1 MEKKIQFYPT
11 LERMNPNKNID
22 KIIEKGDEEELEEI
36 ILESDELDWVERIG
50 FDINNKYLYLLGKT
64 ELQML
69 DLSEKVVGKKWS
81 LADLK

>member
-1 MEKKIQFYPT
+1 
-11 LERMNPNKNID
+11 MNPNKNID

-64 ELQML
+64 EL
-69 DLSEKVVGKKWS
+69 
-81 LADLK
+81 

>member
-1 MEKKIQFYPT
+1 MEQEKVYYLVYPT

-36 ILESDELDWVERIG
+36 LLESDELDWVERIG

-64 ELQML
+64 EL
-69 DLSEKVVGKKWS
+69 
-81 LADLK
+81 

>member
-1 MEKKIQFYPT
+1 MEQEKVYYLVYPT

-22 KIIEKGDEEELEEI
+22 KIIEKGDEVELEEI

-64 ELQML
+64 EL
-69 DLSEKVVGKKWS
+69 
-81 LADLK
+81 

>member
-1 MEKKIQFYPT
+1 MEQEKVYYLVYPT

-64 ELQML
+64 EL
-69 DLSEKVVGKKWS
+69 
-81 LADLK
+81 

>member
-1 MEKKIQFYPT
+1 LEQEKVYYLVYPT

-22 KIIEKGDEEELEEI
+22 KIIEKGDEVELEEI

-64 ELQML
+64 EL
-69 DLSEKVVGKKWS
+69 
-81 LADLK
+81 